1 MVLSCAACAG
11 WSSGYFP
18 SFRGKDRV
26 RPGRRAPGRR
36 DPGCAENHGI
46 PGKIV
51 GIGLAARYKPVQA
64 WFVVILGTCSCTFF
78 WTSQRFWPRDQ
89 TPTTKVQA
97 ASVDSNYYH
106 LFQCKAYKI
115 ISISIHTELSSYGM
129 CFEIACPSG
138 MRWFVC
144 AIKPYGSWAA
154 RSKKKYISTIQIP
167 DSRLPLKPRARTQ
180 APLAV
185 ARPQQSTPTV
195 RAALRRSSSTQPYT
209 PSLSDA
215 GRRRALLLLGLGG
228 LEQWHQLLLGGELP
242 AQVVRQLVNARE

>member
-1 MVLSCAACAG
+1 M
-11 WSSGYFP
+11 
-18 SFRGKDRV
+18 

-185 ARPQQSTPTV
+185 ARPQQSTQLCAPRSGALPLHNRTRLHFLTPAAAV
-195 RAALRRSSSTQPYT
+195 RCFCLALAASSSGTSCCLAANSLRR
-209 PSLSDA
+209 
-215 GRRRALLLLGLGG
+215 
-228 LEQWHQLLLGGELP
+228 
-242 AQVVRQLVNARE
+242 